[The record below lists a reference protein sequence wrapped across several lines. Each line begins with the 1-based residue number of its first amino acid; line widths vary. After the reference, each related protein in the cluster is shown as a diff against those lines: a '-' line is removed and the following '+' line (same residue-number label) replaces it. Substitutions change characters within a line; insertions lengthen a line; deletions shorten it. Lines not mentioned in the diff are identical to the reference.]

1 VNDFWSCRRILASAS
16 LLLVAGSPSF
26 SQANKLV
33 NTKIFPVSFEVN
45 RGQTSP
51 EVQFVA
57 RAKSYTAN
65 IRGGQA
71 TFHLNRSD
79 KYNVAEKD
87 ARTNLEVGMSLVGA
101 NQQPDVQAE
110 EKLPGYSNFLFGP
123 DPSKWITSV
132 AQYAK
137 VRYSNVYPGID
148 VLYRGNQGRI
158 ENDFVVLP
166 GADPRQITLGFSS
179 TREARLNKAGDL
191 ALHVGDAEFT
201 LQRPHAYQSI
211 AGQQVEVAASYTLKN
226 GQAHFHLGHYD
237 PNTTLTID
245 PVLVYSTFFGGGI
258 GPSGSFQTVTS
269 AAVDA
274 AGNLYVV
281 GVTNSTSFPVTPG
294 ALSATPAGDFL
305 AKFDPT
311 GATLIFS
318 TYFAGMTNLGD
329 QSAIS
334 LVIDGSGNAFVAGR
348 ADPGL
353 PIPASSHPFQPATE
367 SLGLLKFNSTGT
379 AILAG
384 TYFGGS
390 GGLGP
395 TPDELGGMTI
405 DSAGNVY
412 LTGSTS
418 SADFPTQTP
427 LQASLGVS
435 QANAFLSKLD
445 PTLSTLLYSTYLG
458 QASSAGG
465 ASVAVDTA
473 GNAYVVGT
481 ATTGFPTTSAA
492 FQSTTPM
499 GGAYLAKLD
508 PTGTSLL
515 YATYVSGS
523 NASSGSA
530 VAVDASGNMFVA
542 GQNVAPDFPVLNP
555 VQTCVATPA
564 LLSSGFVSELN
575 SAGTLVFSSCLGTDN
590 LTSQSSASRLAIDA
604 SGKVFV
610 LGATAGTLAL
620 MNPIDSN
627 PEGNFVTEI
636 DATSHALVFS
646 TFVAGP
652 TVLCCE
658 GTGDHATSITVDSN
672 DNIYV
677 LGWSTPNSGENSL
690 DLFPIF
696 NARQPLFIQDCTD
709 PGPCGSSEAFILKI
723 SPLSGAA
730 AAVAP
735 SQANFGVPLPGTTNL
750 PTTVPL
756 TVLDLGSDPLTISSI
771 ATSPGFTQTNNCGTV
786 APSGGSC
793 SIQVTLASGAG
804 PVTGSL
810 TITDSAAGSPHIVAL
825 LGPGSSAD
833 TNGFSLSAINASASV
848 SAGASAAYSV
858 AVTAG
863 SGFAGAVQFKCS
875 GVPAGASCA
884 VSPSSVTLGQGQL
897 DSVSVTIA
905 TTTPQTA
912 QSTVRYNEIASAHHY
927 PSWLALSSLTLFGI
941 VLMPITLMR
950 KNSRRSKLL
959 WSILLVAVP
968 VAAYGCGGSSGGG
981 GSPANGT
988 PAGTYTIV
996 ITGSSGGANQTVNLT
1011 LTVQ

>member
-1 VNDFWSCRRILASAS
+1 MNNFWSSRRILFSAC
-16 LLLVAGSPSF
+16 LLLGATPSCF

-33 NTKIFPVSFEVN
+33 NTKTFPVNFEVN

-51 EVQFVA
+51 DVHFVA
-57 RAKSYTAN
+57 RAESYTAY
-65 IRGGQA
+65 IRAGRA
-71 TFHLNRSD
+71 TFHLNRSNG
-79 KYNVAEKD
+79 YNVAEKD
-87 ARTNLEVGMSLVGA
+87 ASKNLEVDMSLVGA
-101 NQQPDVQAE
+101 NEQPDVRPE
-110 EKLPGYSNFLFGP
+110 DKLPGYSNFLFGP
-123 DPSKWITSV
+123 DPSKWITGV

-137 VRYSNVYPGID
+137 IRYSNIYPGID
-148 VLYRGNQGRI
+148 VLYRGNHGRM
-158 ENDFVVLP
+158 ENDFIVLP
-166 GADPRQITLGFSS
+166 GADPRQITLGFSG

-191 ALHVGDAEFT
+191 AMRVGVAEFT
-201 LQRPHAYQSI
+201 LQKPRAYQLI
-211 AGQQVEVAASYTLKN
+211 AGQQVEVAASYILKN
-226 GQAHFHLGHYD
+226 GQAHFHLGQYD
-237 PNTTLTID
+237 PDTTLTID

-258 GPSGSFQTVTS
+258 GPTGNFQTVTS

-305 AKFDPT
+305 SKFDPT

-318 TYFAGMTNLGD
+318 TYFAGMTNFGD
-329 QSAIS
+329 ESAIS
-334 LVIDGSGNAFVAGR
+334 LVIDGSGNTFVAGR

-353 PIPASSHPFQPATE
+353 PIPASSQPFQSATK

-384 TYFGGS
+384 TYLGGS
-390 GGLGP
+390 GGVGP

-427 LQASLGVS
+427 LQASLGAS
-435 QANAFLSKLD
+435 QANAFVSKLD

-465 ASVAVDTA
+465 ASIAVDA
-473 GNAYVVGT
+473 ADNAYVVGT

-508 PTGTSLL
+508 PAGTSLL
-515 YATYVSGS
+515 YATYISGS
-523 NASSGSA
+523 TASSGSA
-530 VAVDASGNMFVA
+530 VAVDASGNMFLA

-555 VQTCVATPA
+555 VQTCTATPPI
-564 LLSSGFVSELN
+564 LSSGFVSELN
-575 SAGTLVFSSCLGTDN
+575 SSGTLVFSSCLGTDN
-590 LTSQSSASRLAIDA
+590 FTENSSASRLAIDA

-610 LGATAGTLAL
+610 LGATNGTLVL

-636 DATSHALVFS
+636 DGTSHALVFS

-652 TVLCCE
+652 TVLCCD
-658 GTGDHATSITVDSN
+658 GRGDHATTIAVDPN

-677 LGWSTPNSGENSL
+677 LGWTSPNDGENSL
-690 DLFPIF
+690 DAFPVF
-696 NARQPLFIQDCTD
+696 NARQSLFVENCTD

-723 SPLSGAA
+723 SPNSGAA

-735 SQANFGVPLPGTTNL
+735 SQANFAVPLPGTTNL

-756 TVLDLGSDPLTISSI
+756 TVLDLGTDPLTISNI

-786 APSGGSC
+786 PPSGGSC
-793 SIQVTLASGAG
+793 SIQVTLA
-804 PVTGSL
+804 TGSGPATGNL

-833 TNGFSLSAINASASV
+833 TNGFSMSAINASASIN
-848 SAGASAAYSV
+848 AGASAAYSV
-858 AVTAG
+858 AVAAG

-884 VSPSSVTLGQGQL
+884 ISPSTVTLGQGQL
-897 DSVSVTIA
+897 DSVSVTV
-905 TTTPQTA
+905 TTTAPKTA
-912 QSTVRYNEIASAHHY
+912 RSTVRQDEIASAHRY
-927 PSWLALSSLTLFGI
+927 PSWLALSSLALFGI
-941 VLMPITLMR
+941 VLMPITLIG
-950 KNSRRSKLL
+950 KNSRRSNLL

-968 VAAYGCGGSSGGG
+968 VAAFGCGGGSGGG

-996 ITGSSGGANQTVNLT
+996 ITGSSGAANQTANLT